1 MNITKTVIFAA
12 TCFMAACCATPDN
25 NDRGQNGQP
34 DNSKDVVTYITS
46 ADAKNLFRKSTSDFA
61 SIPSSSKNHVLFTD
75 DPNAKKVAGFGLAV
89 TTASCY
95 NLLRMSQEDR
105 TAFLTEMF
113 SKEKVGSSLIRVSI
127 GASDFCTKDEYT
139 WCDTP
144 GLENFAVHQEDRDLL
159 FPVLK
164 EIYAINPDVKIIGS
178 PWSCPRWMK
187 CKMPNGNDWDAN
199 NFNIQVGVEVDNNS
213 WTGGRL
219 KPSCY
224 GVYAEY
230 FVKWIQTMQS

>member
-1 MNITKTVIFAA
+1 MRLTETFLLAA
-12 TCFMAACCATPDN
+12 ACMMAACCTNPEN
-25 NDRGQNGQP
+25 NDKNQ
-34 DNSKDVVTYITS
+34 DEELEKDKDVVAYVSS
-46 ADAKNLFRKSTSDFA
+46 ANASNLFKKSTFSFVETPLSSTNHIKFSDA
-61 SIPSSSKNHVLFTD
+61 PQ
-75 DPNAKKVAGFGLAV
+75 AKTVEGFGLAV
-89 TTASCY
+89 TTATAY

-199 NFNIQVGVEVDNNS
+199 NFNIPVGVEVDNNS

-219 KPSCY
+219 RKS
-224 GVYAEY
+224 
-230 FVKWIQTMQS
+230 S